1 VAHKFYLTEI
11 FIANFAVINTLIGLG
26 SALASI
32 LVGVRRSVLPR
43 LALPSCLLLSLYPI
57 TIFLY
62 LLTQLNVV
70 QWGFLVISVL
80 NGFSNS
86 ILTIYLATKI
96 QNIFID
102 NTAMAFATLSIISNI
117 TSVVTLFIAGLLSSY
132 ISFFMIFSSLILFIN
147 MILITHLNNIS
158 VK

>member
-1 VAHKFYLTEI
+1 
-11 FIANFAVINTLIGLG
+11 
-26 SALASI
+26 
-32 LVGVRRSVLPR
+32 
-43 LALPSCLLLSLYPI
+43 
-57 TIFLY
+57 
-62 LLTQLNVV
+62 
-70 QWGFLVISVL
+70 
-80 NGFSNS
+80 
-86 ILTIYLATKI
+86 LTIYLATKI

-147 MILITHLNNIS
+147 MFLITHLNNIS